1 MSNRR
6 RSIHDLY
13 KHLTYFDQYGT
24 SVFLLIIV
32 TICLLSIVSYC
43 YIITN
48 MQSIKDDWINQ
59 RCKPYIIPF
68 AGIINAPDG
77 TSSGQFTSENFNY
90 CTQNILQDVT
100 ADALI
105 PLTFVTNVIT
115 TTLNA
120 IKDSINM
127 IRAMFDKI
135 RTFFQDVAQEIMG
148 RIMNVMVALQQIIIS
163 FRDFLGKIQG
173 ILTASLFTS
182 LGAYYTLKALMGAIA
197 QFIIAILI
205 ALAALIIMFWIF
217 PLTWGAAIAN
227 TAIFVALSIP
237 MALILT
243 FMMDV
248 LKVHPDLSMP
258 SVPSMK
264 CFDKNVV
271 FLLKCG
277 EKKKASEIRC
287 GDVLINGE
295 QITSKIVV
303 EAKGS
308 HMYNL
313 NGVVVSD
320 SHKVI
325 YNDHKVICNKK
336 DHKVIC
342 NKKDHKVIC
351 NENDHKVICNENK
364 SDNVYSTLISVCDH
378 PDAKK
383 IHEYNEPFLY
393 CFKTNTKRIV
403 LNDTVY
409 ADWDD
414 LTDLDIVTLK
424 KRMMDKNFD
433 KNLDK
438 NKCLNKRFHL
448 DSGFASNI
456 EIKLLNGTCKA
467 IKDVIIGDVLE
478 HGEKVYGKV
487 EIDGIYLIPFLK
499 EDNNSNNFSQKTIG
513 TNISSEDNKQ
523 KHLLYHLLTDNKYFH
538 VNNVKVHD
546 YDAFIDMFLES
557 ERK

>member
-1 MSNRR
+1 MSNR

-32 TICLLSIVSYC
+32 TICLLSVVSYC

-68 AGIINAPDG
+68 AGIINAPNG
-77 TSSGQFTSENFNY
+77 MPSGQFTSENFNY

-105 PLTFVTNVIT
+105 PLTFITNVIT

-163 FRDFLGKIQG
+163 FRDFMGKIQG

-182 LGAYYTLKALMGAIA
+182 LGAYYTLKALLGAIA

-248 LKVHPDLSMP
+248 LKVHPSLSIP
-258 SVPSMK
+258 AVPSMK

-271 FLLKCG
+271 FLLKNG
-277 EKKKASEIRC
+277 EKKKAREIQC

-308 HMYNL
+308 HMYDL

-325 YNDHKVICNKK
+325 YNDQKVIYN
-336 DHKVIC
+336 DQKVIYNDNKLDNDNKVDKC
-342 NKKDHKVIC
+342 N
-351 NENDHKVICNENK
+351 
-364 SDNVYSTLISVCDH
+364 LISVCDH

-403 LNDTVY
+403 LNNTVY

-414 LTDLDIVTLK
+414 LTDLDIVALK
-424 KRMMDKNFD
+424 KRIMDKNFD

-438 NKCLNKRFHL
+438 NKNLNKRFHL
-448 DSGFASNI
+448 DSGFASNT
-456 EIKLLNGTCKA
+456 EIKLLNGTCKP

-499 EDNNSNNFSQKTIG
+499 EDNNSNNSNNFSQKTIG
-513 TNISSEDNKQ
+513 TKISSNKCSPQ
-523 KHLLYHLLTDNKYFH
+523 HLLYHLLTDKKCFH
-538 VNNVKVHD
+538 INNVKMYD
-546 YDAFIDMFLES
+546 YDAFIDMFLET
-557 ERK
+557 ERNK

>member
-1 MSNRR
+1 MSNRIK
-6 RSIHDLY
+6 SIHDLY
-13 KHLTYFDQYGT
+13 KHLTYFDEYGT

-32 TICLLSIVSYC
+32 TICLLGLVSYC

-77 TSSGQFTSENFNY
+77 TSSGTFTSENFNY

-105 PLTFVTNVIT
+105 PLTFITNAIT
-115 TTLNA
+115 AALNA
-120 IKDSINM
+120 INDSINM
-127 IRAMFDKI
+127 IRNMFDKV
-135 RTFFQDVAQEIMG
+135 RTFFQDVVQEIMG

-163 FRDFLGKIQG
+163 FRDFIGKIQG
-173 ILTASLFTS
+173 ILTACLFTS
-182 LGAYYTLKALMGAIA
+182 LGTYYTLKALLGAIA

-205 ALAALIIMFWIF
+205 ALAALIIMFWVF
-217 PLTWGAAIAN
+217 PLTWGVAIAN

-237 MALILT
+237 LALILT
-243 FMMDV
+243 FMLEV
-248 LKVHPDLSMP
+248 LQIHPSLSIP

-271 FLLKCG
+271 FLLISG
-277 EKKKASEIRC
+277 EKKKASEIQC

-303 EAKGS
+303 ETKGS
-308 HMYNL
+308 HMYDL
-313 NGVVVSD
+313 NGVIVSD

-325 YNDHKVICNKK
+325 YNEKYNDQKVIY
-336 DHKVIC
+336 
-342 NKKDHKVIC
+342 
-351 NENDHKVICNENK
+351 NDNNDDQKNN
-364 SDNVYSTLISVCDH
+364 NTLISVSQH

-414 LTDLDIVTLK
+414 LTDLDVVALK
-424 KRMMDKNFD
+424 KRIMN
-433 KNLDK
+433 K
-438 NKCLNKRFHL
+438 NKCLDKRFHL
-448 DSGFASNI
+448 DSGFASNT
-456 EIKLLNGTCKA
+456 EIKLWNGTCKQ
-467 IKDVIIGDVLE
+467 IKDVIIGDILE
-478 HGEKVYGKV
+478 HGEKVYGKA
-487 EIDGIYLIPFLK
+487 EIDGIYLIPFFK
-499 EDNNSNNFSQKTIG
+499 EENNFSQKAIG
-513 TNISSEDNKQ
+513 TNICSNKCSNKCSKDNKQ
-523 KHLLYHLLTDNKYFH
+523 KHLLYHLLTHNKSFH

>member
-1 MSNRR
+1 MSEQRK
-6 RSIHDLY
+6 SIHDLY

-32 TICLLSIVSYC
+32 TICLLSLITYC

-77 TSSGQFTSENFNY
+77 TSAGAFTSENFSY

-105 PLTFVTNVIT
+105 PLTFITNVIT
-115 TTLNA
+115 NSLNA
-120 IKDSINM
+120 INDSINM
-127 IRAMFDKI
+127 IRGMFDKI
-135 RTFFQDVAQEIMG
+135 RTYFQDIVQEIMG

-163 FRDFLGKIQG
+163 FRDFIGKIQG

-182 LGAYYTLKALMGAIA
+182 LGTYYTLKALLGAIA

-205 ALAALIIMFWIF
+205 ALAALIVMFWVF
-217 PLTWGAAIAN
+217 PLTWGVAIAN
-227 TAIFVALSIP
+227 TSIFVALSIP

-243 FMMDV
+243 FMLDV
-248 LKVHPDLSMP
+248 LKIHPSLSIP
-258 SVPSMK
+258 AVPSMK

-271 FLLKCG
+271 FLLKSG
-277 EKKKASEIRC
+277 EKKKANEIHI

-303 EAKGS
+303 KTKGS

-313 NGVVVSD
+313 NGIIVSD

-325 YNDHKVICNKK
+325 YNN
-336 DHKVIC
+336 
-342 NKKDHKVIC
+342 N
-351 NENDHKVICNENK
+351 NNN
-364 SDNVYSTLISVCDH
+364 TLISVCQH

-383 IHEYNEPFLY
+383 IHKYNEPFLY

-403 LNDTVY
+403 LNNTVY

-414 LTDLDIVTLK
+414 LTDLDIVALK
-424 KRMMDKNFD
+424 KQM
-433 KNLDK
+433 
-438 NKCLNKRFHL
+438 NKIIDINIDNRFHL
-448 DSGFASNI
+448 DNGFTSNT
-456 EIKLLNGTCKA
+456 EIKLWNGTFKQ
-467 IKDVIIGDVLE
+467 IKDVLIGDVLE
-478 HGEKVYGKV
+478 YGEKVYGKV
-487 EIDGIYLIPFLK
+487 IIDRIYLIPFFK
-499 EDNNSNNFSQKTIG
+499 DDINFSQKNIG
-513 TNISSEDNKQ
+513 TNNYSNYNEPN
-523 KHLLYHLLTDNKYFH
+523 HPLLYHLLTDTKCFH
-538 VNNVKVHD
+538 IYNTKVHD
-546 YDAFIDMFLES
+546 YDAFIDIFLES